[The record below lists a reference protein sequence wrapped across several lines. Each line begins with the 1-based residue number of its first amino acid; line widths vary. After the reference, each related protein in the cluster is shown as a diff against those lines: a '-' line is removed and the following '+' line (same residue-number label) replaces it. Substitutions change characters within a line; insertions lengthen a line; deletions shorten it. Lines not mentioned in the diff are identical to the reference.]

1 MKIQNKLFLTL
12 FGFSLVLVVM
22 FPMLMKW
29 SIDKGMV
36 EYVNTKE
43 IEALVPVLQLLTQEY
58 NKNNNWLTMRN
69 KHQKFRHI
77 IAKQL
82 QGSEFSIEDDKPAR
96 RQPQFRGP
104 PPRRNQLQPASGA
117 SNAPQRNQPPPL
129 RPHHLTTGDVH
140 YALLDRDKILLA
152 GKKLANLDYGS
163 KDIIIDGNVV
173 GYFLVSKRKSL
184 TQGFEFEFIEQQ
196 KKYLWIIALF
206 IMGLVALVTLP
217 ISRHMVEPITLITRG
232 MHKLTQGDYQQRIT
246 LKRQDELGELSRDY
260 NELAHTLS
268 ESETARKRWLADTS
282 HELRTPIAILR
293 GELEAML
300 DDVRPLTK
308 ANITSANDEVKHL
321 QRLIDDLHQLAS
333 TDVGGMRY
341 RKSSQ
346 NLSELLTA
354 ELDKYHSYLADAGIA
369 FTLDVTTD
377 NVAIYCDKTRL
388 YQLFE
393 NIINNSIKYSKAS
406 CLKVTLSADIISDN
420 PVAKLVFED
429 NGIGVSDDHLG
440 NLFEYLYRVDDSRNR
455 QFGGAGLGLSLCRQ
469 IVNAHQGEIWAE
481 KSNLGG
487 LAIIMILPLS

>member
-22 FPMLMKW
+22 FPVLMKW

-43 IEALVPVLQLLTQEY
+43 IEALVPVIQLLTQEY

-77 IAKQL
+77 IAQQL
-82 QGSEFSIEDDKPAR
+82 QDSEFSIADDKPTR
-96 RQPQFRGP
+96 RQRPFAGP
-104 PPRRNQLQPASGA
+104 PPRRNQLPPERNGE
-117 SNAPQRNQPPPL
+117 NNFQRNQPPSM
-129 RPHHLTTGDVH
+129 RPPHVIGDDAH
-140 YALLDRDKILLA
+140 YALLDHNKTLLA
-152 GKKLANLDYGS
+152 GKKLASLDYGS
-163 KDIIIDGNVV
+163 KGIIINGELV

-184 TQGFEFEFIEQQ
+184 TQGFEFDFIEQQ
-196 KKYLWIIALF
+196 KQYLWVIALL
-206 IMGLVALVTLP
+206 IMGLVTLATLP
-217 ISRHMVEPITLITRG
+217 LARHMVEPITLITRG
-232 MHKLTQGDYQQRIT
+232 MHQLTQGDYQQRIT

-282 HELRTPIAILR
+282 HELRTPVAILR

-341 RKSSQ
+341 RKSAQ

-369 FTLDVTTD
+369 FTLEVTTD
-377 NVAIYCDKTRL
+377 NIAIYGDKTRL

-393 NIINNSIKYSKAS
+393 NIINNAIKYAKATT
-406 CLKVTLSADIISDN
+406 LKVTISTVTADHESF
-420 PVAKLVFED
+420 ASLVIED
-429 NGIGVSDDHLG
+429 NGIGVSDEHLAK
-440 NLFEYLYRVDDSRNR
+440 LFEYLYRVDDSRNR
-455 QFGGAGLGLSLCRQ
+455 QFGGAGLGLSICRQ

-481 KSNLGG
+481 KSSLGG
-487 LAIIMILPLS
+487 LAIMIKLPLS